1 MINVSELVTDPD
13 FCQPNGINIIR
24 SEITGYEDFAPVTSE
39 KSLNIPG
46 VILIDKDLA
55 DEMLPEYDRSTESI
69 ITVTHELLHTTGK
82 KSEDDTQ
89 EYIADII
96 VWQGVKYK
104 VMRCRDNAQY
114 GYCLSAAV
122 KMRKDVM

>member
-1 MINVSELVTDPD
+1 MINVSELVIDPD

-24 SEITGYEDFAPVTSE
+24 SEITGYEDFAPVT
-39 KSLNIPG
+39 IPG

-104 VMRCRDNAQY
+104 VMSCRDNAQY